1 MNSRI
6 SIQGMGTV
14 GAFGCGIDAYES
26 ALESFSQGVCPK
38 PASVEGMPV
47 FLADDEP
54 LKEFMPPRQLRR
66 IDHFSRLALLGA
78 FLALK
83 DAGRLD
89 AERIEAGR
97 IEANRE
103 RMGVVVATG
112 YGATATTFKFLDS
125 LIDDGDVCASP
136 TAFSSSVHNAAAAY
150 LSMVLKAQGPSLT
163 VSQFGVSVHS
173 ALLTAMVWL
182 EEGRTESVLFG
193 AVDQYC
199 DVLGYCWRRFF
210 GRPNPGGAKPLEFDR
225 QTAIP
230 GEGAAFFLLTKG
242 EGRGPGYGFIASATM
257 GNAKLSDWADRADPA
272 LPDSDAVIL
281 AADGHSACG
290 PQYAEYAKA
299 HNKLCL
305 SPLYGSAPMGAAFDM
320 AAAALAVKRKTIWNL
335 GQNKNNLK
343 QKPLEIC
350 CLKLEQAGGF
360 GLVRING

>member
-14 GAFGCGIDAYES
+14 GAFGCGIGAFES
-26 ALESFSQGVCPK
+26 ALESFSKGVCPK
-38 PASVEGMPV
+38 PARVDGMPV
-47 FLADDEP
+47 FLADDAP

-83 DAGRLD
+83 DADRLEADQID
-89 AERIEAGR
+89 AG
-97 IEANRE
+97 RE

-173 ALLTAMVWL
+173 ALLTAMIWL

-210 GRPNPGGAKPLEFDR
+210 GMPEPGGAKPLEFDR
-225 QTAIP
+225 QSAIP

-242 EGRGPGYGFIASATM
+242 EGHSPGYGFIKSATM
-257 GNAKLSDWADRADPA
+257 GNAYLSSLAAPA
-272 LPDSDAVIL
+272 VPDSAAVIL
-281 AADGHSACG
+281 AADGHRACG

-299 HNKLCL
+299 HNAFCL

-320 AAAALAVKRKTIWNL
+320 AAAALAVKRKTLWNL
-335 GQNKNNLK
+335 GQNENNLMK
-343 QKPLEIC
+343 EPLEIC
-350 CLKLEQAGGF
+350 CLKLEQDGGF
-360 GLVRING
+360 GLVRINDS